1 MVVNFELKNIIGQ
14 TVPYTAFDKK
24 EELVEVIGNFYH
36 YCLAKDTLLQ
46 PGKHYLIEAAD
57 GNQLIIRE
65 ADTKGWPW
73 WSLQFLLSR

>member
-14 TVPYTAFDKK
+14 TVPYSAFDKK

-36 YCLAKDTLLQ
+36 YRLAEGLVLQ
-46 PGKHYLIEAAD
+46 PNQNYLVEAAD

-65 ADTKGWPW
+65 ADTKG
-73 WSLQFLLSR
+73 